1 MRSPSAARRNDDAG
15 RVRERPEGQVIIG
28 GVAWFH
34 LGRREGLRPDDG
46 GIVKYAGRGSGFMR
60 HERMAPFL
68 KDGKSMLLAYDQGL
82 EHGPSKDFDDRNID
96 PAFIMDI
103 ASKGGF
109 CGVIFQ
115 KGVAERYYDGK
126 VPLMIK
132 LNGKSA
138 LPKGEPISSQVCSV
152 EQAVSLGAK
161 GVGYTIYLGSGKEAK
176 MFSEFGTIQEE
187 AHERGLPAVAWIYPR
202 GESVQNELEAGGRQ
216 PVGDPLGVL
225 SADHQESVE
234 AELLHV
240 LHDELRS
247 PFLLVGV
254 RPARQENRPSF
265 RYDVFDVFVGEGD
278 GVRLD
283 QPCPPPPDSRHLI
296 PVLLSLVHCGPD
308 QRVDSAAVPSTAQ
321 NPDFHASSSGNQNAR

>member
-1 MRSPSAARRNDDAG
+1 M
-15 RVRERPEGQVIIG
+15 
-28 GVAWFH
+28 
-34 LGRREGLRPDDG
+34 GRREGFRPDDG

-202 GESVQNELEAGGRQ
+202 GESVQNDTSKEIVAYAARAGLELGADAVKIKYTGDPETFSWAVKAAAGVKVFMSGGPKAPTDEDFLRQVRGVMQAGGTGVA
-216 PVGDPLGVL
+216 VGRNVWQHQEPLGI
-225 SADHQESVE
+225 
-234 AELLHV
+234 AEK
-240 LHDELRS
+240 LRK
-247 PFLLVGV
+247 
-254 RPARQENRPSF
+254 A
-265 RYDVFDVFVGEGD
+265 VFG
-278 GVRLD
+278 
-283 QPCPPPPDSRHLI
+283 
-296 PVLLSLVHCGPD
+296 
-308 QRVDSAAVPSTAQ
+308 
-321 NPDFHASSSGNQNAR
+321 